1 MTETTPTTTPTP
13 PEGLTDERLLEL
25 AAKHMEDDYGAIN
38 PDEYDPLDEKSLEV
52 CARPAPTPEEI
63 ESQFRAWWAESY
75 PNDPAG
81 GYAVLSHV
89 AFARHLLG
97 MGVQR

>member
-1 MTETTPTTTPTP
+1 MTKTTPTAPQ
-13 PEGLTDERLLEL
+13 EGLTDERLLEL

-38 PDEYDPLDEKSLEV
+38 PNEYDPLDEKSLEV

-75 PNDPAG
+75 PNAPACP
-81 GYAVLSHV
+81 YAVASHV
-89 AFARHLLG
+89 AFALYLLG
-97 MGVQR
+97 RGVQQ